1 MKGDALGHVGMELG
15 AKASWEGSASS
26 LTDLTLG
33 NDSVWHVG
41 RAGDIRLAVLSGS
54 NGNIHMNRGGGDLSV
69 GSLEGKAGFS
79 FERDAADA
87 TRILGGTVIID
98 KAAAGSIVTI
108 FTDRTGL
115 ESAEEAVMQKVLR
128 GLAEKLYY
136 KGYMNGEEHITATA
150 VIAGGLTSA
159 SIFDTRANLYFDR
172 VTGRAKLENTS
183 GVLSF
188 TKPITFTE
196 DDADYKTYGIASADY
211 SAYTFPERWR

>member
-1 MKGDALGHVGMELG
+1 
-15 AKASWEGSASS
+15 
-26 LTDLTLG
+26 
-33 NDSVWHVG
+33 
-41 RAGDIRLAVLSGS
+41 
-54 NGNIHMNRGGGDLSV
+54 
-69 GSLEGKAGFS
+69 
-79 FERDAADA
+79 
-87 TRILGGTVIID
+87 
-98 KAAAGSIVTI
+98 
-108 FTDRTGL
+108 
-115 ESAEEAVMQKVLR
+115 MQKVLR